1 MREKGK
7 ERKSQAPARYE
18 SKEPIGKQEED
29 KKKKNKHTSNQKQK
43 GLLRA
48 GLEVRGG
55 AEVPSQ

>member
-29 KKKKNKHTSNQKQK
+29 KNQAHVQSETEGTVK
-43 GLLRA
+43 
-48 GLEVRGG
+48 GG
-55 AEVPSQ
+55 A